1 MELLFASLMHRK
13 HLVERKLDNM
23 FSLAEMENM
32 FEIGSI
38 IEAQIRDGFIDS
50 SICRE
55 TLCAI
60 ALDMAQRFE
69 MEYPDTDD
77 YYGDIDAFF
86 NERFPEKF
94 RKSAP
99 MRDEKDL
106 WVIDKFALHDDRIYW
121 VYYNPD
127 GNDGNGQIVE
137 TVIYPEDVLVNSTD
151 EDEFWGHLSSVCK
164 TYLYD
169 RGEKDFDVYVSCLL
183 KEEKNTDVL
192 RNNVTPDTI
201 EWLID
206 WTKKYI

>member
-1 MELLFASLMHRK
+1 
-13 HLVERKLDNM
+13 M

-69 MEYPDTDD
+69 MEHPDTDD
-77 YYGDIDAFF
+77 YYGDIDTFF
-86 NERFPEKF
+86 NERFPERF

-106 WVIDKFALHDDRIYW
+106 WAIDKFALHDDRIYW

-137 TVIYPEDVLVNSTD
+137 TVIYPEDVLIESKS
-151 EDEFWGHLSSVCK
+151 EDDFWGHLYSVCK

-169 RGEKDFDVYVSCLL
+169 RGDKDFNIYVSCLL
-183 KEEKNTDVL
+183 KEEKNTDAL
-192 RNNVTPDTI
+192 RNNVTPDTM
-201 EWLID
+201 EWLIE
-206 WTKKYI
+206 WAKKYV